1 MKRIKIS
8 IKRSSFF
15 ILLATATFTMFSISV
30 LWIVTEIVKSRQNLV
45 DAKIS
50 YQTEQRMLLKDEV
63 KSVVSIINFSRK
75 YSDIKSKD
83 ELQNKILDYVSS
95 I

>member
-1 MKRIKIS
+1 
-8 IKRSSFF
+8 
-15 ILLATATFTMFSISV
+15 MFSISV